1 MIEKILSGYPK
12 KIVLS
17 LEKKNLILLF
27 FFLLLSILISFTET
41 LGLGILAI
49 FVGFITEPEIII
61 NKIPNTEIKNYLLDF
76 QYKELIYLTS
86 IIIVALFILKN
97 FFIFIF
103 NLFELKLRKKI
114 LITKSEKMFN
124 QILKEDYEFFTRVT
138 SAQIINNIQAEVN
151 RVVNFIFSYFV
162 ILRDIIFLLILFI
175 PLVYINYKIDFTF
188 LIVVTIISLIFLTT
202 IKPKIINFGEKVRK
216 HTVLMIAAIK
226 EVVDTIPLIKLSENY
241 SFFINKF
248 SNQLNLSTEFSN
260 KKRIFQLFPKIF
272 LELLAIISLLS
283 ISLIMISMNIDKQLM
298 LSTLSFIALVA
309 VRMVPVINGFNIEI
323 SNAMYNQKAFDKYF
337 SENKIILKNKSNYKK
352 KFFSE
357 EIRSIEFKN
366 VFFRFNQEN
375 DYILKDISLKIQK
388 NNIIGIHGKSG
399 SGKTTLLKLLMGLLE
414 QSKGKV
420 LINSKTINFSRD
432 NIGNQIGY
440 VPQDIFLIDG
450 ALSSNIALQQD
461 KNHINNDKLR
471 EAIVLSNLTSL
482 VKKNNDNYNLNIVDR
497 GLNISGGQRQ
507 RIGIARALY
516 LNPKV
521 LILDEPNNNLDIE
534 SAGILKKNLDK
545 LKKNK
550 IIIVISHSKD
560 FLDFC
565 DVNFLVE
572 EGKLK
577 NL

>member
-175 PLVYINYKIDFTF
+175 PLVYINYKIAFTF

-516 LNPKV
+516 LDPKV

>member
-175 PLVYINYKIDFTF
+175 PLVYINYKIAFTF

-420 LINSKTINFSRD
+420 LINSKTINFSMD

-516 LNPKV
+516 LDPKV